1 MEAEQE
7 MERLRSQLREKQEQV
22 HQAAQAGL
30 DLLNQQMEMQN
41 RLDEQR
47 VEMTNALEALEQEK
61 YSLQREVELKTRMLK
76 SLQSDY
82 DCVKKQQGQQFEEK
96 QEQLERSHSA
106 ALNELNNKVLRLQSA
121 LEESQLNQ
129 KQLQH
134 KLEVQTE
141 TLNNKMEELRALN
154 ENTQSSMTSEMMEV
168 QNNIMELEDIKVELE
183 QTLQESRFREQQL
196 QLTNSS
202 LQRQLEQVTEEKEE
216 REKEAVSCFNA
227 LEKSREAN
235 RDLQVELDQ
244 VLQQAQ
250 DPNSKGNSLFAELE
264 DKRAAMERQLISM
277 KVQYVSLQKQYAFS
291 KQQLQR
297 MKVQIATLMQLQ
309 GSRAD
314 PAQLERL
321 QAMLAEKN
329 GEIQNLTTKLQSYH
343 HNYHVMLKSQP
354 ANPSPAGS
362 SDVQDETYYTDL
374 LKMQLSNAVSDAE
387 RLGDELS
394 LQRMK
399 SLSES
404 QRALELERKLFS
416 SDRLLKQTQSDKIK
430 LQLRVEELQH
440 KYEPKEAKKNPIQKK
455 KKKEKL
461 PVDIVPPSEEPTH
474 VKGEPVVA
482 VEMDVI
488 DAKATKAS
496 DPEED
501 TRPPAEAVSSTQ
513 EPEPRPAKCVKI
525 SGDEPVVI
533 PNPSSPQTDC
543 KEKKEKEIKTEENQQ
558 QNKREERRKKPRS
571 VEVIH
576 VDSKSSME
584 NQCAQQ

>member
-1 MEAEQE
+1 ME
-7 MERLRSQLREKQEQV
+7 L
-22 HQAAQAGL
+22 
-30 DLLNQQMEMQN
+30 QN

-61 YSLQREVELKTRMLK
+61 YSLQKEVELKTRMLG

-82 DCVKKQQGQQFEEK
+82 DCVKNQQRQQL
-96 QEQLERSHSA
+96 QEQEEHLERSHST
-106 ALNELNNKVLRLQSA
+106 ALKELNKKMLSQQSA
-121 LEESQLNQ
+121 LEESQLSE
-129 KQLQH
+129 KQLRH

-154 ENTQSSMTSEMMEV
+154 EHTQSSMTSEMMEV
-168 QNNIMELEDIKVELE
+168 QVTITELENIKVELE
-183 QTLQESRFREQQL
+183 QTLQESQYREQQL
-196 QLTNSS
+196 ELTNSS
-202 LQRQLEQVTEEKEE
+202 LQRHLERITEEKEE
-216 REKEAVSCFNA
+216 REKEAVSWFNA
-227 LEKSREAN
+227 LEKSRVAN
-235 RDLQVELDQ
+235 RDLQIHLDH

-264 DKRAAMERQLISM
+264 DKRADMERQLISM
-277 KVQYVSLQKQYAFS
+277 KVQYQSLQKQHAFS

-321 QAMLAEKN
+321 QSMLSEKN
-329 GEIQNLTTKLQSYH
+329 GEIQNLMTKLQRLEK
-343 HNYHVMLKSQP
+343 VEMMLKSRP
-354 ANPSPAGS
+354 ADPAPAESGNGH
-362 SDVQDETYYTDL
+362 DETYYTDL
-374 LKMQLSNAVSDAE
+374 LKMKLNNTVKDVE

-416 SDRLLKQTQSDKIK
+416 SERLLKQAQSDKIK

-440 KYEPKEAKKNPIQKK
+440 KYEPKEAKKNLTQKR
-455 KKKEKL
+455 KKEKL
-461 PVDIVPPSEEPTH
+461 PVDVIPSPEETTLD
-474 VKGEPVVA
+474 KGERIVA
-482 VEMDVI
+482 AEVDVTN
-488 DAKATKAS
+488 AEAAG
-496 DPEED
+496 PEGD
-501 TRPPAEAVSSTQ
+501 TSPAPEAVSSTEGVCIGGS

-525 SGDEPVVI
+525 SGDDPVVI
-533 PNPSSPQTDC
+533 PNPSSPGTDC
-543 KEKKEKEIKTEENQQ
+543 KEETEENQQ
-558 QNKREERRKKPRS
+558 HNQREERRKKPRT
-571 VEVIH
+571 VEMIH
-576 VDSKSSME
+576 VSSNSSME